1 MEGKIPWDFPSSPV
15 VKTQLPTQE
24 VQVLSLVG
32 ELRPHMQ
39 CDTAKK
45 KKSNMKKI
53 PPKRAS
59 LVAQTVKNLPAMRET

>member
-1 MEGKIPWDFPSSPV
+1 MGEKIPWDFPSSPM

-32 ELRPHMQ
+32 RPHMQ
-39 CDTAKK
+39 CDTAKKK

-59 LVAQTVKNLPAMRET
+59 LMVQW